1 MKTTTE
7 SVRLS
12 LWSFFEGAAED
23 LELTVDNVT
32 WDEYGLN
39 RAQGRGDCEVITYT
53 TTALIP
59 VLTALFLHDAQRQHG
74 GGLIGKREQKRVECM
89 EETAAVNWVNN
100 EQISVS
106 YDE

>member
-1 MKTTTE
+1 MLIKTTNE

-12 LWSFFEGAAED
+12 LRSFLEAAAED

-32 WDEYGLN
+32 SDEYGLN
-39 RAQGRGDCEVITYT
+39 RAQSRGDSTEVITYT

-74 GGLIGKREQKRVECM
+74 GGLIGKREWKRAEWMV
-89 EETAAVNWVNN
+89 ETAAANWVNN
-100 EQISVS
+100 E
-106 YDE
+106 